1 MYEILSDTKSII
13 LGLGALIMSL
23 ITYIG
28 RVNLKRLRD
37 LEASAVR
44 RQELEELRE
53 ALKSDRHE
61 MHQANQDKLNRIDE
75 TVTATHR
82 RIDALYRDMVNKR

>member
-1 MYEILSDTKSII
+1 MNELLSDTKSII
-13 LGLGALIMSL
+13 LGLFAVVMSL
-23 ITYIG
+23 ITFIG
-28 RVNLKRLRD
+28 KNHLKRLRA

-44 RQELEELRE
+44 RQELTQLRE
-53 ALKSDRHE
+53 DIKHDRQE

-82 RIDALYRDMVNKR
+82 RIDELYRDMIQRK